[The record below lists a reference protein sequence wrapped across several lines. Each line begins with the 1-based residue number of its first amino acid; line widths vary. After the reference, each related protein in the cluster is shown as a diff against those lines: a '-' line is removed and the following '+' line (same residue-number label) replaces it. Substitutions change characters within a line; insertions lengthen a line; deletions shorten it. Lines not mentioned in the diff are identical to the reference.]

1 MRKSV
6 EPKDPIEEL
15 LEQKASESLLIE
27 SFGIYKLKK
36 SNLLK
41 CLVFGILCAI
51 LSYAIGVSN
60 DTINIFTSIVDTTLS
75 IVLALLGIAFTGY
88 TFFQAL
94 INGKLIELLISGR
107 NQKIN
112 KNNFTEI
119 NESFV
124 ELMMLYISITI
135 ISFFLK
141 IFCASVDGGLWLTKN
156 LTINNM
162 LAMLGSFVYLYI
174 SVMAIWHIKSFVYN
188 IFQLFN
194 MRAVREYLDL
204 KKKENEKDVKE
215 KT

>member
-1 MRKSV
+1 MGKSV
-6 EPKDPIEEL
+6 EPKDSIEEL
-15 LEQKASESLLIE
+15 LKQKTSESLLIE

-36 SNLLK
+36 SNLFK
-41 CLVFGILCAI
+41 CLVFGFFCAV
-51 LSYAIGVSN
+51 LAYVIGISN
-60 DTINIFTSIVDTTLS
+60 DTINIFASIVDIVLS

-107 NQKIN
+107 NQETN
-112 KNNFTEI
+112 KSNFTEI
-119 NESFV
+119 NESFI
-124 ELMMLYISITI
+124 ELMMLYIFITV

-141 IFCASVDGGLWLTKN
+141 VYCTSIDSGLWLTPN
-156 LTINNM
+156 LTINNI
-162 LAMLGSFVYLYI
+162 LAMLGIFVYLYL

-204 KKKENEKDVKE
+204 KKEENERK
-215 KT
+215 